1 MVVLVDVLFRYRQRS
16 TRVCEAR
23 GVKLDSVARLL
34 RNGLCDDVSVVLFG
48 SRKGWQFLAE
58 KVGVSSQT
66 VSLFECW
73 CLGTYWLVAGAAGQ
87 KIILADSW
95 ERQDCTS
102 YITVTIVAAC
112 LPLRL
117 LSRAQA
123 CTAMLRW
130 PRIMHEAGVHVDAG
144 AYQNNRVNFGI
155 SQNRYRKRRRE
166 CKGTH

>member
-87 KIILADSW
+87 KITWPIPGNAKIAPI
-95 ERQDCTS
+95 TS
-102 YITVTIVAAC
+102 LSQSLLHAC
-112 LPLRL
+112 HSVFGHMRKHAP
-117 LSRAQA
+117 
-123 CTAMLRW
+123 AMLRW
-130 PRIMHEAGVHVDAG
+130 PRIMHEAGVHDDAG
-144 AYQNNRVNFGI
+144 A
-155 SQNRYRKRRRE
+155 
-166 CKGTH
+166 